1 MPAKTKVRKSALSTA
16 VDLTPFQVESIGLFV
31 KAAAVLSLPRTAG
44 LVYGLLFSTPRPL
57 NIDEMCAMLN
67 ASRGGTWEGID
78 WLRQMG
84 AVERVYV
91 PGARKDHYRAEVN
104 LRQLAGGLLRMRVE
118 PHMQNAPTNLKRL
131 RRAIS
136 NGHPDAEFQKD
147 RANKVA
153 NWHRVLSD
161 ILPMVK
167 TLAGERGPGA
177 GDP

>member
-1 MPAKTKVRKSALSTA
+1 MPAKAKSRKAARPAS
-16 VDLTPFQVESIGLFV
+16 DELTPFQVESIGLFV

-57 NIDEMCAMLN
+57 NIDEMSAMLN
-67 ASRGGTWEGID
+67 ASRGGTWEGLD

-91 PGARKDHYRAEVN
+91 PGVRKDHYRAEVN

-118 PHMQNAPTNLKRL
+118 PHMQNAPANVSRL
-131 RRAIS
+131 RKAIA
-136 NGHPDAEFQKD
+136 NGHPDADFQKE

-153 NWHRVLSD
+153 NWHRVLSG

-167 TLAGERGPGA
+167 TLAGEK
-177 GDP
+177 

>member
-1 MPAKTKVRKSALSTA
+1 MTRKGKPRKTRSAPSA
-16 VDLTPFQVESIGLFV
+16 ELTLFQVECIGLFV

-44 LVYGLLFSTPRPL
+44 LIYGLLFSTPRPL

-67 ASRGGTWEGID
+67 ASRGGTWEGLD

-104 LRQLAGGLLRMRVE
+104 LRHLAQGLLRMRVE
-118 PHMQNAPTNLKRL
+118 PHLQNAPANAERL
-131 RRAIS
+131 SKAIAD
-136 NGHPDAEFQKD
+136 GHPDADFQKD
-147 RANKVA
+147 RANKIA
-153 NWHRVLSD
+153 NWHSVLSD

-167 TLAGERGPGA
+167 TLAGGK
-177 GDP
+177 